1 MSGLNAVRIVPF
13 KYKTAGLDSER
24 GGMGG
29 VSDGGPERVLQKVAA
44 FHLSVPFTSILH
56 HH

>member
-44 FHLSVPFTSILH
+44 FRLSVPFTSILH